1 MTALVFVRKEMRAKM
16 SHVSVV
22 CGGKGEEG
30 WGGGGRV
37 LDTSLYTYVAI

>member
-30 WGGGGRV
+30 WGGGRV